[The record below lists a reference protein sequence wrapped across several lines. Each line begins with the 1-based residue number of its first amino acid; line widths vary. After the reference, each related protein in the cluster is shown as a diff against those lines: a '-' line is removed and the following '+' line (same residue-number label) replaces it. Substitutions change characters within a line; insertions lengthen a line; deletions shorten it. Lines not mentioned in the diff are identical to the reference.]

1 MSNVDISLSAGLS
14 IEESYEQIRSDIAQ
28 IQKRL
33 DAAGIKINLTAEVDT
48 ELKKSLEKLGNTK
61 EPAVVGK
68 KLGDVLASNI
78 INEFSIKSKD
88 AQRQIKTYMGQIY
101 NMTVGELKTGNDN
114 PQLLN
119 VFNQLGEVVK
129 NNANILQSRMGIY
142 DSFYQYFKGINK
154 IKIPDVVRTD
164 LGKDWNSMRLIS
176 AKTFTTGNGIELDSI
191 YQEMS
196 SKFKDLFSGTTDQT
210 QQFREIVTALRA
222 YRADVDKLEPID
234 PAKVTGFED
243 SVWDSLVSN
252 LGVLRNQ
259 IKAQLPEI
267 EAEVERSAENIKKS
281 LLDINVSFDGGDVS
295 KLTEDA
301 KTYFKSIADIE
312 DKDINLQFF
321 KNANEEITSFNAT
334 IDRGQGILEKYS
346 F

>member
-14 IEESYEQIRSDIAQ
+14 IEESYEQIRSDIQ
-28 IQKRL
+28 TIQKRL

-142 DSFYQYFKGINK
+142 DSFYQYLKSTVYKGLH
-154 IKIPDVVRTD
+154 R
-164 LGKDWNSMRLIS
+164 
-176 AKTFTTGNGIELDSI
+176 
-191 YQEMS
+191 
-196 SKFKDLFSGTTDQT
+196 
-210 QQFREIVTALRA
+210 VT
-222 YRADVDKLEPID
+222 V
-234 PAKVTGFED
+234 
-243 SVWDSLVSN
+243 
-252 LGVLRNQ
+252 
-259 IKAQLPEI
+259 
-267 EAEVERSAENIKKS
+267 
-281 LLDINVSFDGGDVS
+281 
-295 KLTEDA
+295 
-301 KTYFKSIADIE
+301 
-312 DKDINLQFF
+312 
-321 KNANEEITSFNAT
+321 
-334 IDRGQGILEKYS
+334 
-346 F
+346 